1 MKVNNKKIDPK
12 NNFLKIINEEF
23 SDLDKNKKNY

>member
-12 NNFLKIINEEF
+12 NNFLKIIHEEF
-23 SDLDKNKKNY
+23 SDSDSTN